1 MGRGIFRKIVTVKDG
16 LVRCRLLSCALAL
29 SIMFSASG
37 AYGFSHGGEGHADK
51 MEGCSLSPS
60 ELAAARAYLRFK
72 EIRSSHIPTG
82 IPEIYGKELEISFD
96 NAQDAINKLRI
107 LGPTF
112 GKHKLVLEGSELE
125 RYVDIGSKIA
135 CQYCCGVKTL
145 VKPDG
150 EAACGCA
157 HSIMMRALTAYLI
170 KAHPEVSDERILE
183 ELNVWKRTFF
193 PKQTLMAKLR
203 TMKNEGGDGIDEI
216 INEFPDFLPK
226 MVGGC

>member
-60 ELAAARAYLRFK
+60 K
-72 EIRSSHIPTG
+72 DIRSSHIPTG
-82 IPEIYGKELEISFD
+82 IPEIYGKELDISFD
-96 NAQDAINKLRI
+96 NVQGAINRLRI
-107 LGPTF
+107 LGPTY
-112 GKHKLVLEGSELE
+112 GKQKLVLEGPELE
-125 RYVDIGSKIA
+125 RYVDIGSRIA
-135 CQYCCGVKTL
+135 CQYCCGAKTL

-203 TMKNEGGDGIDEI
+203 TMKNEGADGIDEI